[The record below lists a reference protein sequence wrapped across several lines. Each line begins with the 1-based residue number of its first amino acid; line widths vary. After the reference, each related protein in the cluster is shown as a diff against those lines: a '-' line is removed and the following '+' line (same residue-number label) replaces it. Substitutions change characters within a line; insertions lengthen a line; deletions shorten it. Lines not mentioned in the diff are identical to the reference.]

1 MRMFVYI
8 HVFVQL
14 CCCVSVHV
22 DIKYIFLIIT
32 IIVSVTQKFKKK
44 WQNIELDQTLIDTI
58 VNDKNLTGSLVSS
71 VSYNIISFMT

>member
-1 MRMFVYI
+1 MFVYI